1 MPIGGFLDSVPS
13 IMYVGAHVIFL
24 LVGLWAF
31 KIAFDKASKF
41 AAAFWL
47 YVTSQIVFL
56 AYFDGIITMKMGV
69 LVEQTL
75 MVTMVAWIVRKTTD
89 FA

>member
-1 MPIGGFLDSVPS
+1 
-13 IMYVGAHVIFL
+13 VGVHLIFL
-24 LVGLWAF
+24 LVGLWTF

-41 AAAFWL
+41 AAAFSL
-47 YVTSQIVFL
+47 YVASQIVFL

-75 MVTMVAWIVRKTTD
+75 MVIMVAWIVKKTTD

>member
-1 MPIGGFLDSVPS
+1 MPIGGFLDPTPS

-31 KIAFDKASKF
+31 KIAFHKASKF

-47 YVTSQIVFL
+47 YVASQIVFL
-56 AYFDGIITMKMGV
+56 AHFDGIITMKMGV

-75 MVTMVAWIVRKTTD
+75 MVIMVA
-89 FA
+89 